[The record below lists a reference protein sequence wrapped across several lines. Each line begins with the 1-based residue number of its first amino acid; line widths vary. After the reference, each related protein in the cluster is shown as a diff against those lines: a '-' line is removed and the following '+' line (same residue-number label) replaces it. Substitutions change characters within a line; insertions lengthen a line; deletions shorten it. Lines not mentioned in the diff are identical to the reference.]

1 MAGRRRSIDREQVLD
16 LAEAIVSEKG
26 PAALTID
33 AVAKAAG
40 ITKGGVQY
48 CFGSKDQLLDKMYER
63 WMNDFE
69 ARVSAI
75 AGENPDP
82 PTAMRAYVAAGRG
95 EFNAKSWSRSSVM
108 LSLLMLQPG
117 RLAQYWKVNQTRL
130 DALDL
135 STEEGRSLALAFVA
149 SEGAFFLR
157 GFKVLEFSEATW
169 DALTNQIVSILER
182 SSRELPDSKKAR
194 GK

>member
-48 CFGSKDQLLDKMYER
+48 CFGSKDKLLDKMYER

-69 ARVSAI
+69 ARASAI
-75 AGENPDP
+75 AGEDPDP
-82 PTAMRAYVAAGRG
+82 ATAMRAYIAAGR
-95 EFNAKSWSRSSVM
+95 EELNANWSRSSVM

-169 DALTNQIVSILER
+169 NAITNQLVNILDR
-182 SSRELPDSKKAR
+182 SSRELPDSKSAR
-194 GK
+194 AK

>member
-1 MAGRRRSIDREQVLD
+1 MMVGRRRSIDREQVLD

-48 CFGSKDQLLDKMYER
+48 AFGSKDQLLDKMYER
-63 WMNDFE
+63 WSNDFE
-69 ARVSAI
+69 ARVAAI

-82 PTAMRAYVAAGRG
+82 VTAMRAYIAAGRG
-95 EFNAKSWSRSSVM
+95 ELNAKTWSRSSVM
-108 LSLLMLQPG
+108 LTLLMLQPG
-117 RLAQYWKVNQTRL
+117 RLAQYWKLTQKRL

-157 GFKVLEFSEATW
+157 G
-169 DALTNQIVSILER
+169 
-182 SSRELPDSKKAR
+182 
-194 GK
+194 

>member
-1 MAGRRRSIDREQVLD
+1 MVGRRRSIDREQVLD
-16 LAEAIVSEKG
+16 LAEAIVSEQG

-48 CFGSKDQLLDKMYER
+48 AFGSKDQLLDKMYER
-63 WMNDFE
+63 WSNDFE
-69 ARVSAI
+69 ARVAAI

-82 PTAMRAYVAAGRG
+82 VTAMRAYIAAGRG
-95 EFNAKSWSRSSVM
+95 ELNAKTWSRSSVM
-108 LSLLMLQPG
+108 LTLLMLQPG
-117 RLAQYWKVNQTRL
+117 RLAQYWKLTQKRL

-157 GFKVLEFSEATW
+157 GFKVLDFSEVSWNAI
-169 DALTNQIVSILER
+169 TNEILDVLKR
-182 SSRELPDSKKAR
+182 SSRGPSSAKGKKQ
-194 GK
+194 K